1 MPTFTQQEL
10 EEIRSNT
17 ERIERERLKKEAG
30 LHGSEDGSDEDDESN
45 VGGDGETKS
54 KSRKKNGSKSD
65 GDTKRK
71 TRSKSKSKVKG
82 STPLVERLIGFILLL
97 ITIGV
102 SYLIM
107 VLN

>member
-30 LHGSEDGSDEDDESN
+30 LHGSEDGSDEDENNDDN
-45 VGGDGETKS
+45 DGDGKS
-54 KSRKKNGSKSD
+54 KSRKKSGSKSGSD
-65 GDTKRK
+65 AKRK
-71 TRSKSKSKVKG
+71 SRSKSKTKG
-82 STPLVERLIGFILLL
+82 SPPLIERLIGFILLL